1 MFGQGL
7 SISVLHG
14 QYLQF
19 LTNYSLW
26 PFVLKSSLPAEV
38 VVGSNYLAESNS
50 RTQTLYY
57 HSKKQP
63 EKAVPWPTMPQ
74 KIKMYVL
81 DEQTSKENT
90 GWTTEWKISSRK
102 ERPPPK
108 ETEEEA
114 KSKRVS
120 KYREKRLKKIKQQME
135 KDVVSGKNASIL
147 DFFTDLNGKATK
159 NNDKMTKKVPKARKA
174 KEKRYLKKFEPK
186 EKKFPTPK
194 KMQYAPVEDWE
205 VQNFY

>member
-1 MFGQGL
+1 
-7 SISVLHG
+7 
-14 QYLQF
+14 
-19 LTNYSLW
+19 
-26 PFVLKSSLPAEV
+26 
-38 VVGSNYLAESNS
+38 
-50 RTQTLYY
+50 
-57 HSKKQP
+57 
-63 EKAVPWPTMPQ
+63 
-74 KIKMYVL
+74 MYVL

-120 KYREKRLKKIKQQME
+120 KYHEKRLKKIKQQME

-159 NNDKMTKKVPKARKA
+159 NNDKMTKKVLKARKA

-205 VQNFY
+205 VQNILLENFTKNERPITDIQSYYEQHLLETGYNSGYCSSASEN